1 MSLGVNRLASST
13 TWVDSALWGSQ
24 ADASFCWAL
33 LSLPASGPATANTAT
48 QKTSTAHL
56 PQRPLGML
64 ANLRARFMTLPH
76 GMRSEVCL
84 GARYGGE
91 GAAPSPEG
99 AHLRC
104 ILGSRAPAPGCTNV
118 LSEVQT
124 CRS

>member
-33 LSLPASGPATANTAT
+33 LSLPASGPATAHPAI

-56 PQRPLGML
+56 PQRPAGVL

-76 GMRSEVCL
+76 GMRSEVFR
-84 GARYGGE
+84 GARYGRD
-91 GAAPSPEG
+91 GAAPSPDGAHRRWHLEG
-99 AHLRC
+99 AWRPPRH
-104 ILGSRAPAPGCTNV
+104 
-118 LSEVQT
+118 
-124 CRS
+124 